1 MEVRSDHKFTIQILM
16 GMALGI
22 FCGVMYHAYGG
33 GLPSVFARAGWLDSL
48 GQMFMRLI
56 KMLVLPIVF
65 VSLICGASELK
76 NMSDMGR
83 IGIKTLVLYL
93 ITTALAVTMAL
104 LIASALKVGVGSHA
118 IPNQDLGPLPTL
130 KGDIETV
137 PQTLMKFIPD
147 NIFKSFYASDMLQVV
162 VFALFFGMV
171 LPFCGKAGD
180 SITEF
185 FQSLNEIL
193 IKCMRVVI
201 RLAPLGVFFLLA
213 YNFAHIDTENILV
226 LLTYCLVLVGVLL
239 LQLVFVYS
247 GMLWLFTRLNP
258 VIFLKKMF
266 SPMLFAFG
274 VSSSSASIPV
284 VLAAVK
290 NRLGVHNR
298 VASFVIPIG
307 ATINMDGTAIMQGVA
322 TVFIANFL
330 GVHLSMHDYLIVIMM
345 ATLASVGTAAVPSA
359 GIFTLMMVLQK
370 IMPNQPGID
379 LGVMMIFA
387 VDRLLDMLRT
397 AVNVAGDSMVA
408 CVVARTENCMD
419 EEVYNRELE
428 K

>member
-1 MEVRSDHKFTIQILM
+1 
-16 GMALGI
+16 
-22 FCGVMYHAYGG
+22 MYHAYGG
-33 GLPSVFARAGWLDSL
+33 GLPAVFARAGWLDSL

-93 ITTALAVTMAL
+93 MTTALAVTMAL

-137 PQTLMKFIPD
+137 PQTLMKFIPN

-180 SITEF
+180 SIAEF

-213 YNFAHIDTENILV
+213 YNFAHIDTENI
-226 LLTYCLVLVGVLL
+226 
-239 LQLVFVYS
+239 
-247 GMLWLFTRLNP
+247 
-258 VIFLKKMF
+258 
-266 SPMLFAFG
+266 
-274 VSSSSASIPV
+274 
-284 VLAAVK
+284 
-290 NRLGVHNR
+290 
-298 VASFVIPIG
+298 
-307 ATINMDGTAIMQGVA
+307 
-322 TVFIANFL
+322 
-330 GVHLSMHDYLIVIMM
+330 
-345 ATLASVGTAAVPSA
+345 
-359 GIFTLMMVLQK
+359 
-370 IMPNQPGID
+370 
-379 LGVMMIFA
+379 
-387 VDRLLDMLRT
+387 
-397 AVNVAGDSMVA
+397 
-408 CVVARTENCMD
+408 
-419 EEVYNRELE
+419 
-428 K
+428 